1 MTVPPSNLD
10 TVLASF
16 EELWS
21 PRLLAQV
28 NDHDVKLA
36 KIRGGSVWH
45 AHPDSDELFLVLAG
59 ELDIRL
65 RDATSESVVRLGTH
79 DVHVVPRGAE
89 HCPVSERGATVLL
102 IEMTGTLSTGG
113 FAGDAPDHIRST
125 TGLPAE
131 E

>member
-1 MTVPPSNLD
+1 MITPPTNLD

-21 PRLLAQV
+21 PRLLARL
-28 NDHDVKLA
+28 NDHDIKVA
-36 KIRGGSVWH
+36 KVQGSFVWH

-65 RDATSESVVRLGTH
+65 RDATSESVVHLPAH
-79 DVHVVPRGAE
+79 AVYVVPRGVE
-89 HCPVSERGATVLL
+89 HCPVSEQGATVLL
-102 IEMTGTLSTGG
+102 IELTGTLSTGD
-113 FAGDAPDHIRST
+113 FAGDVPDHICST